1 MIDIFIHIFA
11 VNYDE
16 QRVAKKRVGL
26 PMAGGDSWQ
35 SGEIPSNKHQTRA
48 ADSCLSNNSCEQA
61 VKIQTIESFVGIQEA
76 VKHQAV
82 GLGFGMGASP
92 NWNV

>member
-26 PMAGGDSWQ
+26 PMAG
-35 SGEIPSNKHQTRA
+35 ILSNKHQTRD
-48 ADSCLSNNSCEQA
+48 ADSCLPNNSCKQA

-82 GLGFGMGASP
+82 GLGFGMGACP
-92 NWNV
+92 N